1 MFPFSSLLAYF
12 CFSFFFQAY
21 SILSGQP
28 MTFIAPTGL
37 TLAFLTGLYRFC
49 STKGMAFLPIYTWVG
64 LWTCFFMVTMGV
76 RGYSK
81 YIRYCT
87 RFTDEVFNGLL
98 SFNFIY
104 EAYSSLKRN
113 FLTADPMNL
122 SMPFVSLTLALG
134 TFVSTY
140 KVIAIEKTIY
150 FRENIR
156 KLVKDFGPVA
166 VLFIFSAI
174 NQMSGIK
181 KFGVPTLVVPNV
193 FELAGGRDFLVPF
206 MTVPNKIRMLCA
218 LPAMLLTGLF
228 FMDQNISARIVNK
241 EENQL
246 KKGDAYNIDMIAL
259 GLITGVLSIFGL
271 PWMCGATVQSMNHVR
286 SLTSRKFNEESGE
299 LEIDKVVETRTTGF
313 IIHAMLAATIRLLP
327 LLRYLPIPVVSGVF
341 LFLGRKLMTG
351 NTFLRRILDSISE
364 KSRLGPEH
372 PIHVLGRKKMNMFTA
387 LQACCLAGLWQFK
400 QNSATAIFFPGVIG
414 VLMAIRSFVLPRFFS
429 EEEFVALGDPTPVAF
444 TKD

>member
-1 MFPFSSLLAYF
+1 
-12 CFSFFFQAY
+12 
-21 SILSGQP
+21 

-49 STKGMAFLPIYTWVG
+49 LAKGLAFLPIYTWVG
-64 LWTCFFMVTMGV
+64 IWTSFFMVTMGV

-81 YIRYCT
+81 YIRFCT
-87 RFTDEVFNGLL
+87 RFTDEIFNGLL

-113 FLTADPMNL
+113 FLRADPMNL

-150 FRENIR
+150 FKENIR
-156 KLVKDFGPVA
+156 KLIKDFGPVA

-174 NQMSGIK
+174 NQIKGIK
-181 KFGVPTLVVPNV
+181 KFGIPTLVVPNA

-206 MTVPNKIRMLCA
+206 MTVPKKIRLLCA
-218 LPAMLLTGLF
+218 LPAVLLTALF

-246 KKGDAYNIDMIAL
+246 KKGDAYNMDMIAL

-286 SLTSRKFNEESGE
+286 SLTSRKFNEETGV

-313 IIHAMLAATIRLLP
+313 VIHAMLAATIHLLP

-351 NTFLRRILDSISE
+351 NTFLRRILDSIAE
-364 KSRLGPEH
+364 KSRLPPDH
-372 PIHVLGRKKMNMFTA
+372 PIYVLGRKKMNMFTA
-387 LQACCLAGLWQFK
+387 LQACCLAGLWSFK
-400 QNSATAIFFPGVIG
+400 QNSATVIFFPGMIG
-414 VLMAIRSFVLPRFFS
+414 VLMAIRSFVLPRFFT
-429 EEEFVALGDPTPVAF
+429 EEEFIALGDPTPVAF
-444 TKD
+444 NKD